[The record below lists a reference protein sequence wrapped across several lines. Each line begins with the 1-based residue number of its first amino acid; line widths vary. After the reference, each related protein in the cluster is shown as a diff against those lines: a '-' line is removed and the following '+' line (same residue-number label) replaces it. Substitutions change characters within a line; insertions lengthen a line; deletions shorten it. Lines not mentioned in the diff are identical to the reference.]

1 MTIGQGA
8 IQTPIA
14 TQNQPRARGGTREER
29 RDNPQRKTRYK
40 RVFVSS
46 ASGQGTRPVVARAQ
60 RPRALIRSR
69 RVSAPTRLTP
79 PLITP
84 LPNPVRGQGRKK
96 RALRNA
102 KGRSFTPTQR

>member
-8 IQTPIA
+8 SQTPTA

-29 RDNPQRKTRYK
+29 RDNPQRKTRNK

-46 ASGQGTRPVVARAQ
+46 ALGQGTRPVIAGAQ
-60 RPRALIRSR
+60 RPRAPIRSR

-79 PLITP
+79 PLSTP
-84 LPNPVRGQGRKK
+84 FPNTVRAHGRKK
-96 RALRNA
+96 RALR
-102 KGRSFTPTQR
+102 KG